1 MSMLFRLGSIAVLGA
16 SLLAPVAGAQAPANP
31 AAPIPP
37 VAAPG
42 ATTPPAVEPAPP
54 APPPPPPPPAGF
66 TLVGKEFKPI
76 VGKVVDVEKG
86 DAGCL
91 VIIADAKNREFI
103 ELGAFE
109 LCTRKPPL
117 KGKKIEV
124 EYKMESVMAASCDG
138 NPKCTKKETVPYLA
152 SVKVVD

>member
-1 MSMLFRLGSIAVLGA
+1 MSILFKPGSIAVLVAG
-16 SLLAPVAGAQAPANP
+16 LLATAAVAQAPANP
-31 AAPIPP
+31 AAPSPTA
-37 VAAPG
+37 AAPG
-42 ATTPPAVEPAPP
+42 ATPPAAEPPPAV
-54 APPPPPPPPAGF
+54 PPPQPPPAGF

-76 VGKVVDVEKG
+76 AGKVVDVEKG

-103 ELGAFE
+103 ELGSIE

-117 KGKKIEV
+117 KGRKIEV
-124 EYKMESVMAASCDG
+124 EYKMESVIAASCEG